1 VSHGFARTGLASTR
15 VPTSHSGGWVR
26 PADWVTLPTVL
37 DGDQKIVMLVAV
49 FNTTNFLAFS
59 ATGNYT
65 VDWGDGAAPTNYSS
79 GTTAQKSFAWSDY
92 SPSTLTSQG
101 FRQAVVTITPQS
113 GQNLTA
119 LNLNIRHTTPTVAH
133 TTGVLEVV
141 MSAPYFTAMSFY
153 PPSNVAYRMLRRFEW
168 VGSCPITSFYGMF
181 SGCSSLQS
189 VELDTSSGTDF
200 SSMFYGCLSLSSVE
214 LDTSLG
220 TNFFSMFGS
229 CSSLQSVELDTSL
242 GTSFSYMFQ
251 GCLSLSSVELDTSSG
266 TNFSNMFQSCP
277 SLSSVILTGCKYT
290 VSVAYGVLSGT
301 ALDALYTSLGTAA
314 GSQTITVSG
323 NHGTSSDTPSIAT
336 AKGWTVSGS

>member
-1 VSHGFARTGLASTR
+1 MSHGFARTGLASTR

-59 ATGNYT
+59 ATGDYT

-119 LNLNIRHTTPTVAH
+119 LNLNVRHTTPTVAH

-153 PPSNVAYRMLRRFEW
+153 ATNVAYQMLRRFEW
-168 VGSCPITSFYGMF
+168 VGSCPITGFPSMF
-181 SGCSSLQS
+181 QGCSSLQS
-189 VELDTSSGTDF
+189 VELDTSSGTNF
-200 SSMFYGCLSLSSVE
+200 SSMFQ
-214 LDTSLG
+214 
-220 TNFFSMFGS
+220 N
-229 CSSLQSVELDTSL
+229 CSSLQSVELDTSS
-242 GTSFSYMFQ
+242 GTSFTSMF
-251 GCLSLSSVELDTSSG
+251 V
-266 TNFSNMFQSCP
+266 SCS

-290 VSVAYGVLSGT
+290 VSVANGVLSGT

-336 AKGWTVSGS
+336 AKGWTISGS

>member
-1 VSHGFARTGLASTR
+1 MSHGFARTGLASTR

-59 ATGNYT
+59 ATGDYT

-119 LNLNIRHTTPTVAH
+119 LNLNIRHATPTVAH

-141 MSAPYFTAMSFY
+141 MSAPYCAAMSFY
-153 PPSNVAYRMLRRFEW
+153 TTNVAYRMLRRFEW
-168 VGSCPITSFYGMF
+168 VGSCPITSFAY
-181 SGCSSLQS
+181 
-189 VELDTSSGTDF
+189 
-200 SSMFYGCLSLSSVE
+200 MFYNCP
-214 LDTSLG
+214 
-220 TNFFSMFGS
+220 
-229 CSSLQSVELDTSL
+229 
-242 GTSFSYMFQ
+242 
-251 GCLSLSSVELDTSSG
+251 SLSSVELDTSSG
-266 TNFSNMFQSCP
+266 TNLAYMFRYCSSLSSVELDTSLGTDFTYMFQNCS

-290 VSVAYGVLSGT
+290 VSVASGVLSGT

-323 NHGTSSDTPSIAT
+323 NHGTSTDTPSIAT

>member
-1 VSHGFARTGLASTR
+1 MSHGFARTGLASTR

-119 LNLNIRHTTPTVAH
+119 LNLNIRHATPTVAH

-153 PPSNVAYRMLRRFEW
+153 ATNVAHRKLRRFEW
-168 VGSCPITSFYGMF
+168 VGSCPITNFA
-181 SGCSSLQS
+181 
-189 VELDTSSGTDF
+189 D
-200 SSMFYGCLSLSSVE
+200 MFYGCS
-214 LDTSLG
+214 
-220 TNFFSMFGS
+220 
-229 CSSLQSVELDTSL
+229 
-242 GTSFSYMFQ
+242 
-251 GCLSLSSVELDTSSG
+251 SLSSVELDTSSG
-266 TNFSNMFQSCP
+266 TNFSSMFQNCS

-290 VSVAYGVLSGT
+290 VSVANGVLSGT

-323 NHGTSSDTPSIAT
+323 NHGTSSDDPSIAT
-336 AKGWTVSGS
+336 AKGWTISGS

>member
-1 VSHGFARTGLASTR
+1 MSHGFARTGLASTR

-119 LNLNIRHTTPTVAH
+119 LNLNIRHATPTVAH

-141 MSAPYFTAMSFY
+141 MSAPYIAAMSFY
-153 PPSNVAYRMLRRFEW
+153 TTNVAYRMLRRFEW
-168 VGSCPITSFYGMF
+168 VGSCPITSFADMF
-181 SGCSSLQS
+181 NGCP
-189 VELDTSSGTDF
+189 
-200 SSMFYGCLSLSSVE
+200 
-214 LDTSLG
+214 
-220 TNFFSMFGS
+220 
-229 CSSLQSVELDTSL
+229 
-242 GTSFSYMFQ
+242 
-251 GCLSLSSVELDTSSG
+251 SLSSVELDTSSG
-266 TNFSNMFQSCP
+266 TNFSYMFYNCS

-323 NHGTSSDTPSIAT
+323 NHGTTGDDPSIAT
-336 AKGWTVSGS
+336 AKDWTVSGS

>member
-1 VSHGFARTGLASTR
+1 MSHGFARTGLASTR

-119 LNLNIRHTTPTVAH
+119 LNLNVRHTTPTVAH

-141 MSAPYFTAMSFY
+141 MSAPYFTAMSFNT
-153 PPSNVAYRMLRRFEW
+153 SNVAYRMLRRFEW
-168 VGSCPITSFYGMF
+168 VGSCPIT
-181 SGCSSLQS
+181 
-189 VELDTSSGTDF
+189 
-200 SSMFYGCLSLSSVE
+200 
-214 LDTSLG
+214 
-220 TNFFSMFGS
+220 NFA
-229 CSSLQSVELDTSL
+229 D
-242 GTSFSYMFQ
+242 MFQ
-251 GCLSLSSVELDTSSG
+251 NCS
-266 TNFSNMFQSCP
+266 

-290 VSVAYGVLSGT
+290 VSVANGVLSGT

>member
-1 VSHGFARTGLASTR
+1 MSHGFARTGLASTR

-59 ATGNYT
+59 ATGDYT

-119 LNLNIRHTTPTVAH
+119 LNLNVRHTTPTVAH

-141 MSAPYFTAMSFY
+141 MSAPYFTAMSFNAT
-153 PPSNVAYRMLRRFEW
+153 NVAYRMLRRFEW
-168 VGSCPITSFYGMF
+168 VGSCPITSFSYMF
-181 SGCSSLQS
+181 N
-189 VELDTSSGTDF
+189 E
-200 SSMFYGCLSLSSVE
+200 CLSLSSVE
-214 LDTSLG
+214 LDTS
-220 TNFFSMFGS
+220 S
-229 CSSLQSVELDTSL
+229 
-242 GTSFSYMFQ
+242 GTSFSYMFSS
-251 GCLSLSSVELDTSSG
+251 CPSLSSVELDTSSG
-266 TNFSNMFQSCP
+266 TNFSYMFSGCPSLSSVELDTSSGINFSYMFYNCSSLSSVELDTSSGTNFASMFYNCP

-290 VSVAYGVLSGT
+290 VSVANGVLSGT

>member
-1 VSHGFARTGLASTR
+1 MSHGFARTGLASTR

-59 ATGNYT
+59 ATGDYT

-119 LNLNIRHTTPTVAH
+119 LNLNIRHTTPTVTH

-141 MSAPYFTAMSFY
+141 MSAPYCAVMSFST
-153 PPSNVAYRMLRRFEW
+153 SNVTYRMLRRFEW
-168 VGSCPITSFYGMF
+168 VGSCPITNFTY
-181 SGCSSLQS
+181 
-189 VELDTSSGTDF
+189 
-200 SSMFYGCLSLSSVE
+200 MFYNCP
-214 LDTSLG
+214 
-220 TNFFSMFGS
+220 
-229 CSSLQSVELDTSL
+229 
-242 GTSFSYMFQ
+242 
-251 GCLSLSSVELDTSSG
+251 SLSSVELDTSSG
-266 TNFSNMFQSCP
+266 TNFTSMFQGCS

-290 VSVAYGVLSGT
+290 VSVANGVLSGT

>member
-1 VSHGFARTGLASTR
+1 MSHGFARTGLASTR

-59 ATGNYT
+59 ATGDYT

-119 LNLNIRHTTPTVAH
+119 LNLNVRHTTPTVAH

-153 PPSNVAYRMLRRFEW
+153 ATNVAHRKLRRFEW
-168 VGSCPITSFYGMF
+168 VGSCPITSFADMF
-181 SGCSSLQS
+181 QGCSSLQS
-189 VELDTSSGTDF
+189 VELDTSSGTNF
-200 SSMFYGCLSLSSVE
+200 SIMFS
-214 LDTSLG
+214 
-220 TNFFSMFGS
+220 S
-229 CSSLQSVELDTSL
+229 CSSLQSVELDTSS
-242 GTSFSYMFQ
+242 GTSFSSMFH
-251 GCLSLSSVELDTSSG
+251 GCS
-266 TNFSNMFQSCP
+266 

-290 VSVAYGVLSGT
+290 VSVANGVLSGT

-336 AKGWTVSGS
+336 AKGWTISGS

>member
-1 VSHGFARTGLASTR
+1 MSHGFARTGLASTR

-59 ATGNYT
+59 ATGDYT

-141 MSAPYFTAMSFY
+141 MSAPYFTAMSL
-153 PPSNVAYRMLRRFEW
+153 STTNVAYRMLRRFEW
-168 VGSCPITSFYGMF
+168 VGSCPITNFTYMF
-181 SGCSSLQS
+181 QGCSSLSS
-189 VELDTSSGTDF
+189 VELDTSSGTSF
-200 SSMFYGCLSLSSVE
+200 ASMFY
-214 LDTSLG
+214 
-220 TNFFSMFGS
+220 N
-229 CSSLQSVELDTSL
+229 CS
-242 GTSFSYMFQ
+242 
-251 GCLSLSSVELDTSSG
+251 SLSSVELDTSSG
-266 TNFSNMFQSCP
+266 TNFGGMFQSCS

-290 VSVAYGVLSGT
+290 VSVANGVLSGT

>member
-1 VSHGFARTGLASTR
+1 MSHGFARTGLASTR

-59 ATGNYT
+59 ATGDYT

-141 MSAPYFTAMSFY
+141 MSAPYCAAVSFNT
-153 PPSNVAYRMLRRFEW
+153 SNVTYRMLRRFEW
-168 VGSCPITSFYGMF
+168 VGSCPITSFA
-181 SGCSSLQS
+181 
-189 VELDTSSGTDF
+189 
-200 SSMFYGCLSLSSVE
+200 
-214 LDTSLG
+214 
-220 TNFFSMFGS
+220 
-229 CSSLQSVELDTSL
+229 
-242 GTSFSYMFQ
+242 YMFTN
-251 GCLSLSSVELDTSSG
+251 CPSLSSVELDTSSG
-266 TNFSNMFQSCP
+266 TSFSSMFQNCS

-290 VSVAYGVLSGT
+290 VSVASGVLSGT

>member
-1 VSHGFARTGLASTR
+1 MSHGFARTGLASTR

-59 ATGNYT
+59 ATGDYT

-141 MSAPYFTAMSFY
+141 MSAPYFAAMLFNTT
-153 PPSNVAYRMLRRFEW
+153 NVAYRMLRRFEW
-168 VGSCPITSFYGMF
+168 VGSCPITSFAYMF
-181 SGCSSLQS
+181 RYCSSLSS
-189 VELDTSSGTDF
+189 VELDTSSGT
-200 SSMFYGCLSLSSVE
+200 
-214 LDTSLG
+214 
-220 TNFFSMFGS
+220 NF
-229 CSSLQSVELDTSL
+229 T
-242 GTSFSYMFQ
+242 YMFEN
-251 GCLSLSSVELDTSSG
+251 CSSLSSVELDTSSG
-266 TNFSNMFQSCP
+266 TNFSSMFRYCSSLSSVELDTSSGTSFASMFEGCSSLSSVELDTSSGTSFNNMFQGCS

-290 VSVAYGVLSGT
+290 VSVVNGVLSGT
-301 ALDALYTSLGTAA
+301 ALDALYASLGTAA
-314 GSQTITVSG
+314 GSQTVSVGG

>member
-1 VSHGFARTGLASTR
+1 MSHGFARTGLASTR

-119 LNLNIRHTTPTVAH
+119 LNLNVRHTTPTVAH

-153 PPSNVAYRMLRRFEW
+153 ATNVAYQMLRRFEW
-168 VGSCPITSFYGMF
+168 VGSCPITSFFSMF
-181 SGCSSLQS
+181 QGCSSLQS
-189 VELDTSSGTDF
+189 VELDTSSGTSF
-200 SSMFYGCLSLSSVE
+200 NSMFQG
-214 LDTSLG
+214 
-220 TNFFSMFGS
+220 
-229 CSSLQSVELDTSL
+229 CSSLQ
-242 GTSFSYMFQ
+242 
-251 GCLSLSSVELDTSSG
+251 SVELDTSSG
-266 TNFSNMFQSCP
+266 TNFSSMFQNCS

-290 VSVAYGVLSGT
+290 VSVANGVLSGT

-336 AKGWTVSGS
+336 AKGWTISGS